1 MAFDASKMTDTQT
14 AIISPTFHTL
24 QVHQELN
31 PQAPPVITLNSDDR
45 LVISFDELADE
56 RRYLRYELIHCNA
69 RWRPDGMLAPE
80 YVDGFNEATI
90 DDYDYS
96 RATTVRYINY
106 RLTFPSPDMRPLISG
121 NYLLRVYDEQDP
133 DATLLQVRF
142 SVLEPMTTVT
152 ATVTSRTDIDYN
164 DRHQQLTIG
173 VDATEIPAGDM
184 YSSMLINVMQ
194 NGRHDNMAYT
204 ARPTRIAGTTAWFEH
219 DRNLIFPA
227 GNEYRRME
235 IVSTTYPGMHV
246 EDISYSDP
254 YYHADLMT
262 DRPRVT
268 EPYSYDQTQAGRF
281 VIREYNSDDP
291 DTEADYIVTHF
302 TLDSPELPQGDVFI
316 DGDLTQRRF
325 NPDSRM
331 VYNRGTGRYEAALLL
346 KQGAYNYEYLAV
358 MPGSTTGLTAP
369 IEGNKYQT
377 VNEYTV
383 YVYYREPGG
392 RYDRLVGI
400 TSATSGR

>member
-227 GNEYRRME
+227 GKAIAGGEYALCPLSKLCLCLWRFCSKNHTFFKNTSRNGLRLTSKVMLC
-235 IVSTTYPGMHV
+235 Y
-246 EDISYSDP
+246 
-254 YYHADLMT
+254 
-262 DRPRVT
+262 T
-268 EPYSYDQTQAGRF
+268 ETKAVHS
-281 VIREYNSDDP
+281 
-291 DTEADYIVTHF
+291 
-302 TLDSPELPQGDVFI
+302 
-316 DGDLTQRRF
+316 
-325 NPDSRM
+325 
-331 VYNRGTGRYEAALLL
+331 ALY
-346 KQGAYNYEYLAV
+346 G
-358 MPGSTTGLTAP
+358 
-369 IEGNKYQT
+369 
-377 VNEYTV
+377 
-383 YVYYREPGG
+383 
-392 RYDRLVGI
+392 
-400 TSATSGR
+400 